1 MLGGHVV
8 MYTRFRHRQDAGRAL
23 AAHLQHYA
31 HQPDVI
37 VLGLPRGGVP
47 VAFEVAQSLHA
58 PLDIWLV
65 RKLGLPH
72 HPELAM
78 GAIASEGVCVLNP
91 NVLLWQGIPKT
102 VIDQVAAAESIEL
115 ERRRS
120 CYQGNRPLPV
130 LTDKT
135 ILLVDDGMATG
146 STLRA
151 ALASLRQHTP
161 KRIVVAV
168 PVAAPSTCEALAN
181 EVDEMICLL
190 QPEPLYSISAWYE
203 DFSQVSDETVRMLL
217 QTAQRELTELT
228 TSVES

>member
-1 MLGGHVV
+1 
-8 MYTRFRHRQDAGRAL
+8 MYTRFHHRQEAGRAL

-31 HQPDVI
+31 NQPDVI

-47 VAFEVAQSLHA
+47 VAFEVAKSLHV

-78 GAIASEGVCVLNP
+78 GAIALEGICVLNP

-102 VIDQVAAAESIEL
+102 VIDEVAAAEAKEL

-135 ILLVDDGMATG
+135 ILLIDDGMATG

-151 ALASLRQHTP
+151 ALASLRNYDL

-168 PVAAPSTCEALAN
+168 PVAAPSTCEVLAH
-181 EVDEMICLL
+181 EVDEIICLL
-190 QPEPLYSISAWYE
+190 QPEHLYSISAWYD
-203 DFSQVSDETVRMLL
+203 DFTQVSDETVRMLL
-217 QTAQRELTELT
+217 QNSQWELTPH
-228 TSVES
+228 